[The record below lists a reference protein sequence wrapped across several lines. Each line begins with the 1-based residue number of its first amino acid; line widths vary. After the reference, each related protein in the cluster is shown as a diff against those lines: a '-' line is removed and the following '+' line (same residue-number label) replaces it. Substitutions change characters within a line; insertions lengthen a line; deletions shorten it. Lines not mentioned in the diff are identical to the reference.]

1 MFHNSISRFL
11 VFANIVAKLSNGQYF
26 DADLNEQHDL
36 FEGDIQL
43 TEAQRRIIN
52 SGSGDITSYTALE
65 GGNWPNGIIPYVII
79 DSSNTANKTDY
90 NHPEKSFMFK
100 DFNATQR
107 QLIMESME
115 RLHDTTCVRFVERKM
130 HHPYYINIANR
141 LSLNKTTLEWYD
153 PSVCSATIG
162 RDQTQ
167 RYKGQSVE
175 LSWNCFICENKDFC
189 TAM

>member
-1 MFHNSISRFL
+1 MELRIL
-11 VFANIVAKLSNGQYF
+11 VFANIVSMLSIGDDF
-26 DADLNEQHDL
+26 DDVLNEQSDL
-36 FEGDIQL
+36 GFFEGDIEL
-43 TEAQRRIIN
+43 TEAQKRIIN
-52 SGSGDITSYTALE
+52 SGEITSYSALE

-115 RLHDTTCVRFVERKM
+115 RLHDTTCVRFVKRKM

>member
-1 MFHNSISRFL
+1 MFHSSILGFL
-11 VFANIVAKLSNGQYF
+11 VYANIIATLSNGQYF
-26 DADLNEQHDL
+26 GGVLNEQHDL
-36 FEGDIQL
+36 GLFQGDIML
-43 TEAQRRIIN
+43 TEAQRSIIM
-52 SGSGDITSYTALE
+52 SGNITSYVAVE
-65 GGNWPNGIIPYVII
+65 GGNWPNGVIPYVII